1 MPKGEY
7 QRTAKTRLNLS
18 KAAKNRTPKGTEA
31 QEGCSKNLI
40 PGACAKMMQMTPE
53 EWGAAMTRARTATK
67 AIKTSL
73 VEAALGCDLPKLYAD
88 AIRNRDLDLMDLL
101 ERALK
106 LIGAA
111 ATNPLTANMIS
122 IEAAE
127 NQNQGPVVVKF
138 SEAQEVKESEEP
150 QDVGQ

>member
-7 QRTAKTRLNLS
+7 TRTAKNRASLS
-18 KAAKNRTPKGTEA
+18 RAAHSRAPKG
-31 QEGCSKNLI
+31 QEVQPGCSKNLI
-40 PGACAKMMQMTPE
+40 PGACAKMMSLTPE
-53 EWGAAMTRARTATK
+53 EWSAAMTRARTATK
-67 AIKTSL
+67 AIRTSL

-111 ATNPLTANMIS
+111 ATNPTTANMIS
-122 IEAAE
+122 IESSE
-127 NQNQGPVVVKF
+127 NPAQGPVVVKF
-138 SEAQEVKESEEP
+138 SEAKEVKEPEG
-150 QDVGQ
+150 DGQ

>member
-1 MPKGEY
+1 MAKGEY
-7 QRTAKTRLNLS
+7 TRTHRAKANMS
-18 KAAKNRTPKGTEA
+18 KAAQARTPKGEEA
-31 QEGCSKNLI
+31 QPGCSKNLI

-53 EWGAAMTRARTATK
+53 EWGQAMTRARTATK
-67 AIKTSL
+67 AIRTSL

-111 ATNPLTANMIS
+111 ATNPTTANMIS
-122 IEAAE
+122 IEASE
-127 NQNQGPVVVKF
+127 NPNQGPVVVKF
-138 SEAQEVKESEEP
+138 SEAKENPE
-150 QDVGQ
+150 DGQQHS